1 MRVNI
6 YILKISLEILYKKFI
21 KVVIKFLFENIVE
34 VKSDFKCEYDLGPSD
49 KNQRQAP

>member
-1 MRVNI
+1 M
-6 YILKISLEILYKKFI
+6 YIFKISLEILYKKII

-49 KNQRQAP
+49 ENQRQAP